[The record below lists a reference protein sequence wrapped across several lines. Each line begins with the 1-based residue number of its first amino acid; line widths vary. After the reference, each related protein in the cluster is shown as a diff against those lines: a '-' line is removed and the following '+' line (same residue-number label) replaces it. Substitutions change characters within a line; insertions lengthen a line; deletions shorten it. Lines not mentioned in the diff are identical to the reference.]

1 MGLDGAHADAD
12 RACGLRLGQACVML
26 QRDRLALQPRQAV
39 KGSGGGGLRECRG
52 PAQLALGHQPQMGF
66 RALAVQPHRTPR
78 DSSAAR
84 PACTDA
90 TARNASRR

>member
-1 MGLDGAHADAD
+1 MTPVRTAIRVEGIVQGAGFRPYVDTLATGL
-12 RACGLRLGQACVML
+12 
-26 QRDRLALQPRQAV
+26 
-39 KGSGGGGLRECRG
+39 GGFVGNDVD
-52 PAQLALGHQPQMGF
+52 QPQMGF
-66 RALAVQPHRTPR
+66 RTLAVQPQRTPS

>member
-1 MGLDGAHADAD
+1 VTPVRTAIRVEGIVQGVGFRPYVDTLATGL
-12 RACGLRLGQACVML
+12 GL
-26 QRDRLALQPRQAV
+26 
-39 KGSGGGGLRECRG
+39 GGFVGNEVD
-52 PAQLALGHQPQMGF
+52 QPQMGF
-66 RALAVQPHRTPR
+66 RTLAVQPQRTPS